1 MLYCAVIFFLL
12 AALTG
17 FFGFVVAAGTTA
29 ALARA
34 LCFLFSM
41 FFAMSVFFWR
51 WRP

>member
-1 MLYCAVIFFLL
+1 MLYYAVTFFLL

-17 FFGFVVAAGTTA
+17 AFGLVAATGVA
-29 ALARA
+29 VEVAWA
-34 LCFLFSM
+34 LCFLFAM